1 MNPEK
6 KISLLKIC
14 LHLSYFLHR
23 QKTTTHFGFYFLTK
37 IDKSVNAPRVV
48 QAENVHNI
56 THYIDVIS
64 GCTPSDAVS
73 NLCDR
78 FR

>member
-1 MNPEK
+1 MPK
-6 KISLLKIC
+6 
-14 LHLSYFLHR
+14 
-23 QKTTTHFGFYFLTK
+23 QKQGGYFGFYFLTK
-37 IDKSVNAPRVV
+37 IDKSVNALRAVRAV
-48 QAENVHNI
+48 NVHNI
-56 THYIDVIS
+56 THYIHVIS